1 MLHVRC
7 RNKPYACY
15 MYTCIILLTVYHIG
29 FTIKVLHI
37 TFTMTEN
44 IIVGKSIFFFRNL
57 QNKTVKAY
65 FQITRI
71 ALSAVPSSVTAV

>member
-37 TFTMTEN
+37 TFTMTEHT
-44 IIVGKSIFFFRNL
+44 IDGKSIFFL
-57 QNKTVKAY
+57 EIYKTK
-65 FQITRI
+65 Q
-71 ALSAVPSSVTAV
+71 